1 MKKLLLFVFL
11 FTFSIGFSQINTQ
24 VTPLTVCDDN
34 NDGFAVFDLAVKNT
48 EILMNLNPAIHT
60 VSYHETLS
68 DAVLGFNSISFN
80 YTNINPS
87 SQTIFVRVVN
97 TQSSAVLT
105 TQFSLN
111 VNPIAV
117 GNPAT
122 LTFCNPG
129 MLPIY
134 NLNDATG
141 QILNGQTSVIVTYY
155 QTLADALNGTNQITT
170 TSAFAQ
176 NQPNTQTLF
185 ARVTNTITSCF
196 TITTVTLTSCNTQCL
211 PPTNLT
217 ITNASSTSVVLN
229 WNNTTGNLWEVLI
242 LPFGSPSPTPNASA
256 GIFAQSNP
264 YVFTGLTPGICYSA
278 YVRTA
283 CNPGTT
289 SVSNW
294 STPVSFC
301 IYDCTNNAACPESLE
316 LIAFYDTN
324 NNGIKDASETNFN
337 NGNFVYTINSGTPLY
352 GNTNNGSFYVFENNP
367 ANSYN
372 LSFAVNS
379 NLTTYY
385 NSATTFNNITV
396 PTGSGSHAY
405 YFPITQLQP
414 YNDLEVLLIPNGVP
428 RPGFIHQNTLYY
440 RNKGYQTTTS
450 GTVNFTKSAN
460 VSIVNNSQSGVVSNP
475 TGFSYAFTNLLP
487 NEQRSIVIGLQV
499 PTIPTVNLG
508 DMVTNSATIT
518 PLTGDAIPADNAAT
532 LSQVVVGSYDPNDK
546 TESHGRKIV
555 YSSFSSNDYLTY
567 TIQFENTGTANAE
580 FIRIEDLLDASLDKN
595 SIVMLN
601 SSHSYDM
608 RRINNKLIWN
618 FYAINLPS
626 TATNPTQSHGF
637 IQFKIK
643 PTPGYAVGTTIPN
656 SAEIY
661 FDYNPPIYTNT
672 FITEFVQTLKTESF
686 TNSDF
691 ILYPNPASD
700 FVQINLKNDSEKIKT
715 IVIYDVVGKVV
726 KTINDINLSEAKI
739 STSQLN
745 KGLYLIEITSDTN
758 LKQVK
763 KLIIK

>member
-1 MKKLLLFVFL
+1 M
-11 FTFSIGFSQINTQ
+11 Q
-24 VTPLTVCDDN
+24 VSPLTVCDDN
-34 NDGFAVFDLAVKNT
+34 NDGFAVFDLTVKQP
-48 EILMNLNPAIHT
+48 EILLSLNPSMYSVT
-60 VSYHETLS
+60 YHETEINALN
-68 DAVLGFNSISFN
+68 GFNAIA
-80 YTNINPS
+80 NPS
-87 SQTIFVRVVN
+87 NYVSPTVSPTIYVRVQNNQDSTVLN
-97 TQSSAVLT
+97 TQFNVI
-105 TQFSLN
+105 LN
-111 VNPIAV
+111 PTPVANPF
-117 GNPAT
+117 T
-122 LTFCNPG
+122 LTYCDT

-134 NLNDATG
+134 NLNQADGPIT
-141 QILNGQTSVIVTYY
+141 NGSPSLAVIYFMT
-155 QTLADALNGTNQITT
+155 QADAQTGSNPIINTSSFVPTSSPQVLHARVIDPSLNCASFTTLTLTTCSQQLIAPTNVVVTNVT
-170 TSAFAQ
+170 GTSAAVSWTENNNATSWQIQVVPFG
-176 NQPNTQTLF
+176 QPPSSNGIISSSNPYIITGLSPDTCCT
-185 ARVTNTITSCF
+185 VYVKSMTN
-196 TITTVTLTSCNTQCL
+196 
-211 PPTNLT
+211 
-217 ITNASSTSVVLN
+217 SSTS
-229 WNNTTGNLWEVLI
+229 
-242 LPFGSPSPTPNASA
+242 
-256 GIFAQSNP
+256 
-264 YVFTGLTPGICYSA
+264 
-278 YVRTA
+278 
-283 CNPGTT
+283 
-289 SVSNW
+289 SNW
-294 STPVSFC
+294 STPANFC
-301 IYDCTNNAACPESLE
+301 MYDCTNNATCQESIE
-316 LIAFYDTN
+316 LVAFYDIN

-352 GNTNNGSFYVFENNP
+352 GNTNNGSFLIFENNP

-414 YNDLEVLLIPNGVP
+414 YNDLEVLLVPNGVP

-440 RNKGYQTTTS
+440 RNKGHQTATS

-460 VSIVNNSQSGVVSNP
+460 VSIVSYSQSGVVSNP
-475 TGFSYAFTNLLP
+475 SGFSYAFSNLLP

-518 PLTGDAIPADNAAT
+518 PLAGDAILADNVAS

-580 FIRIEDLLDASLDKN
+580 FIRVEDLLDASLDKN

-618 FYAINLPS
+618 FYTINLPP

-672 FITEFVQTLKTESF
+672 FITEFVQALKNESF
-686 TNSDF
+686 RNSDF
-691 ILYPNPASD
+691 ILYPNPATD
-700 FVQINLKNDSEKIKT
+700 FVQINLKKDSEKIKT
-715 IVIYDVVGKVV
+715 IVIYDVVGKIV
-726 KTINDINLSEAKI
+726 KTINDINSSEIKVT
-739 STSQLN
+739 TSDFS
-745 KGLYLIEITSDTN
+745 KGLYLIEISN
-758 LKQVK
+758 EENVKLVK
-763 KLIIK
+763 KLVIK

>member
-1 MKKLLLFVFL
+1 M
-11 FTFSIGFSQINTQ
+11 Q
-24 VTPLTVCDDN
+24 VSPLIVCDDN

-48 EILMNLNPAIHT
+48 EILMNLNPVNHT
-60 VSYHETLS
+60 VSYHVTLT
-68 DAVLGFNSISFN
+68 DAVLGFNSVPNN
-80 YTNINPS
+80 YTNVNPS
-87 SQTIFVRVVN
+87 SQTVFVRVVN
-97 TQSSAVLT
+97 IQSGAVLT
-105 TQFSLN
+105 TQFNLV
-111 VNPIAV
+111 VNAAPIAI
-117 GNPAT
+117 PAT
-122 LTFCNPG
+122 LTFCG
-129 MLPIY
+129 AGSLPIY
-134 NLNDATG
+134 NLNNANNEISVGVSGNNITYYES
-141 QILNGQTSVIVTYY
+141 QFNAENQTNPILNSSSFASVSNPQY
-155 QTLADALNGTNQITT
+155 
-170 TSAFAQ
+170 
-176 NQPNTQTLF
+176 LF
-185 ARVTNTITSCF
+185 ARVVNPTTGCF
-196 TITTVTLTSCNTQCL
+196 TITLLTLNTCTLQAIA
-211 PPTNLT
+211 PTNLNAT
-217 ITNASSTSVVLN
+217 EITENSAKMSWTENNLN
-229 WNNTTGNLWEVLI
+229 NGWQIEVIQFNQQFENFGPIYQGSNPNTTISGLQSGTCYKFQVRSRINQTT
-242 LPFGSPSPTPNASA
+242 FSP
-256 GIFAQSNP
+256 
-264 YVFTGLTPGICYSA
+264 
-278 YVRTA
+278 
-283 CNPGTT
+283 
-289 SVSNW
+289 W
-294 STPVSFC
+294 SQPKSFC
-301 IYDCTNNAACPESLE
+301 TISCTNNGMCPDKLE
-316 LIAFYDTN
+316 LIAFYDVN

-337 NGNFVYTINSGTPLY
+337 NGNFVYTINFGTPLY

-367 ANSYN
+367 ANSYD
-372 LSFAVNS
+372 LSFALNS

-385 NSATTFNNITV
+385 NSATTSNNITV
-396 PTGSGSHAY
+396 PTGSGSNVY

-440 RNKGYQTTTS
+440 RNKGNQTATS

-595 SIVMLN
+595 SIMMLN

-618 FYAINLPS
+618 FYAINLPP

-672 FITEFVQTLKTESF
+672 FITEFVQALKTESF

-691 ILYPNPASD
+691 VLYPNPASD

-726 KTINDINLSEAKI
+726 KTINDINSSEIKVT
-739 STSQLN
+739 TSDFS
-745 KGLYLIEITSDTN
+745 KGLYLIEISN
-758 LKQVK
+758 EENVKLVK
-763 KLIIK
+763 KLVIK